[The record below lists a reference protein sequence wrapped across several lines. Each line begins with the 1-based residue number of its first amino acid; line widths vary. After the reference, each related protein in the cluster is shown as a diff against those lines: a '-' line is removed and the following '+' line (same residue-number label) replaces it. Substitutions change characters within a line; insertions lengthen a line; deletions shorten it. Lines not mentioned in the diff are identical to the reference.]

1 MMAMQAMAQQH
12 NETKSTIKTKLVDDT
27 PSDKSMHDIINDIVE
42 EDPTVLTEQ
51 IDEKKKEE

>member
-1 MMAMQAMAQQH
+1 MMAMQAMAQH